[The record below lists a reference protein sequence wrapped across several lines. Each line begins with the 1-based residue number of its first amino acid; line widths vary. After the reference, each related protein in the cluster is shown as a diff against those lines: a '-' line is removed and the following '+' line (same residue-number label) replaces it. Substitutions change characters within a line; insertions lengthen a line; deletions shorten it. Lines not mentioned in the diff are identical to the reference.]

1 MSEDGASDED
11 SRSRLSPILE
21 VEEKKPSKK
30 SALEEATTK
39 TDSVASKI
47 ESVASKTESVAS
59 KTSLGLKTKDT
70 VKSLVDETNVES
82 ATPDAKHAAM
92 GAAGDAIT
100 FSEKDSIE
108 QLAEVD
114 VCDDRGLLTVDNGLE
129 KDVAMALLQMHND
142 QVLIPEVVKVEEPP
156 RYTMTAEHN
165 YFATPKS
172 AEAAGKKSRE
182 LETDNTDSASEGELN
197 LIPCLPPCIMADH
210 NYCRPFYPVEEAG
223 VPTTK
228 KRVRKRTVS
237 NNVLVTS
244 DNDVPVPTFTGSDVP
259 EAMEFVEVKA
269 TKTPRKKPAKSR
281 ARKLADV
288 TNLGSRELE
297 NLLPVVVEKP
307 NYTPRQ
313 MQQEMAITYK
323 FLFKGIDEEDVEY
336 LKQRYEVLL
345 QDDSMQAYWL
355 HDTHWVE
362 HAHTLIPNPPPPKK
376 KRRHA
381 NDVVYSNHAT
391 GRVQS
396 WSSQG

>member
-1 MSEDGASDED
+1 MSEDVASEED

-21 VEEKKPSKK
+21 VEEKKASKK
-30 SALEEATTK
+30 SAPVEATMK
-39 TDSVASKI
+39 T
-47 ESVASKTESVAS
+47 ESIASKTESIAS
-59 KTSLGLKTKDT
+59 KTESIASKPPLGVTTKDIE
-70 VKSLVDETNVES
+70 KPSNEES
-82 ATPDAKHAAM
+82 ATTDAKHAAM

-223 VPTTK
+223 APTTK

-244 DNDVPVPTFTGSDVP
+244 DNEVPVPTFAGSDVP

>member
-1 MSEDGASDED
+1 MNEDVVTSEDD
-11 SRSRLSPILE
+11 SRSRLSPIIE
-21 VEEKKPSKK
+21 VEELKVSKK
-30 SALEEATTK
+30 SALEQATTK
-39 TDSVASKI
+39 TDSV
-47 ESVASKTESVAS
+47 VS
-59 KTSLGLKTKDT
+59 KTSLGLTTKDIE
-70 VKSLVDETNVES
+70 KPSVDASEI
-82 ATPDAKHAAM
+82 ATTDAKHAAL
-92 GAAGDAIT
+92 GTSGDAIT
-100 FSEKDSIE
+100 YSEKDSIE

-142 QVLIPEVVKVEEPP
+142 QVTIPEPIKSEEPP

-165 YFATPKS
+165 YFAPPKS
-172 AEAAGKKSRE
+172 GDGGEPGRKRV
-182 LETDNTDSASEGELN
+182 LEPTDNTDSASEGEPN

-223 VPTTK
+223 VPSK
-228 KRVRKRTVS
+228 KRPRKRTVS
-237 NNVLVTS
+237 NNVCVMS
-244 DNDVPVPTFTGSDVP
+244 DNDVSVPSFAGSDVP
-259 EAMEFVEVKA
+259 EALEFVEVKA
-269 TKTPRKKPAKSR
+269 TKTPKKKTPKAKSR

-288 TNLGSRELE
+288 TNLASRELE
-297 NLLPVVVEKP
+297 NLLPPVIEKP

-355 HDTHWVE
+355 HDTHWVG

-381 NDVVYSNHAT
+381 NDVVYTNHAT
-391 GRVQS
+391 GIVQS
-396 WSSQG
+396 WLLSVGLPRVGSD